1 MLGGLKVG
9 SSSLDAEITHRQ
21 VKGQLQSESAG
32 AQTVDLNSFNVK

>member
-21 VKGQLQSESAG
+21 VKGQLQEHR
-32 AQTVDLNSFNVK
+32 LMI